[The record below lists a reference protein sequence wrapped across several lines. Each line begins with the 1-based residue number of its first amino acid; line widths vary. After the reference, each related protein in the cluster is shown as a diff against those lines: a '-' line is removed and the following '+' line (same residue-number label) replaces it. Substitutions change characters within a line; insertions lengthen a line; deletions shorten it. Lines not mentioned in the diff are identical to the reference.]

1 MFFCPIPE
9 VSHVKT
15 SNLKACRSKLADYYK
30 RTATVPT
37 SVWSSICQVKLEK
50 IYTRLSWVKK
60 EQTPTGI
67 SPAELTDYSELFT
80 ADENGV
86 LPKRILV
93 QGETGIG
100 KSTFVK
106 TLALHW
112 AKLVDDKDVVN
123 EVMASSSKCGGVKEP
138 SREDHMGFS
147 QAESSETRKHDD
159 SSESHI
165 DALKRFQLVI
175 AVPLKYVS
183 KCQTFREVLSCS
195 RLIPKDEEYLTDGI
209 FTYIRNNQEKVLLVF
224 DGYDEYR
231 TASVAETQFGP
242 RSTSPICEIFHRNE
256 LRDCTFLVTTRSSRA
271 GELLEFCPDKH
282 AEITGFC
289 MKDQRDFM
297 ERVLG
302 SSSQACEL
310 MVFLMKKQVSE
321 LARVPLLNLFFCL
334 LFRQEKENL
343 IKVDKRKT
351 PLYRAII
358 RCILHHSKKRLSP
371 AEVKGEDYREILAE
385 IGKVALESLL
395 KGSQAFECHQLSE
408 KVRGEKGVMVGLLQL
423 AENGASPEPTEIVSF
438 IHKSI
443 QEYLA
448 AWFIAN
454 RCVPEGNLGGIEKR
468 AATLED
474 CKAIANILQFVCG
487 LSTEGAVKVL
497 THLSTIRANDSSVDF
512 SKLMPVDE
520 TETDLPWA
528 DFTPR
533 HCQFNDLVRDCF
545 QEVSLAPDLI
555 EHVFG
560 CTGGIIVQ
568 ERPVDRGLV
577 LKPEVLTQQATHS
590 WAFYFIN
597 RLRKRGRSLSSSTTV
612 NSVENLYQS
621 VQFLDLLHIPLRM
634 VRNSKELKL
643 GDFLTKFRLCSCTR
657 CTFASVLCCADG
669 KMMVYITDLHLV
681 CDKHTSM
688 FTEAAAVVCDQSV
701 SAKMCSSE
709 PCLKFLTSLS
719 FIFHGNR
726 ELLKELGVMVRNC
739 KHLQRISYG
748 GDGDYV
754 LYFLEKLAFLGK
766 LFLTIINGAK
776 STWSVVKDFPC
787 LPYTAPRREESL
799 DLIAVLLCSCLSE
812 TAVAIVSSIS
822 PESLVEVSLNN
833 VHLTTSAAAT
843 LGKSLSEMT
852 YLRRLRLTGPG
863 YRGSHVC
870 FLKLNTLFEGFNH
883 VRHLEELRLSRFC
896 VVDSFT
902 PLTEKFRFFPDL
914 KKLVLKDVNLDGD
927 GLGLLLEGS
936 RFIPNLQHLDLSFNP
951 LGSAVRVIA
960 SNLDKLPELRE
971 LLIYDSSG
979 DGSEDLKYVW
989 KAAKELRPEILVI
1002 MDDIELMIVE
1012 IGPLEDVSFPF
1023 LLNHY
1028 CDDFF

>member
-15 SNLKACRSKLADYYK
+15 FDLKACRSKLADYYK

-50 IYTRLSWVKK
+50 IYTQLSWVKK
-60 EQTPTGI
+60 EQTPTGT
-67 SPAELTDYSELFT
+67 SPAELTDYSELFI

-100 KSTFVK
+100 KSTFFK

-138 SREDHMGFS
+138 SREDHMDVS

-165 DALKRFQLVI
+165 DALKKFQLVI

-209 FTYIRNNQEKVLLVF
+209 FTYICNNQEKVLLVF

-231 TASVAETQFGP
+231 TGSVGETQFGP
-242 RSTSPICEIFHRNE
+242 RSTSPICEIFRRNE

-282 AEITGFC
+282 AEITGFGFE
-289 MKDQRDFM
+289 DQLNFM
-297 ERVLG
+297 ARVLD
-302 SSSQACEL
+302 SSSQAIEL
-310 MVFLMKKQVSE
+310 LFLLSE
-321 LARVPLLNLFFCL
+321 NEVLDLARVPLLSLFFCL
-334 LFRQEKENL
+334 LFRQEKEKL

-395 KGSQAFECHQLSE
+395 KGSQVFECHQLSQ
-408 KVRGEKGVMVGLLQL
+408 KVRGEKSVMVGLLQL
-423 AENGASPEPTEIVSF
+423 TENGASPEPTEIVSF

-474 CKAIANILQFVCG
+474 CEAIANILQFVCG

-497 THLSTIRANDSSVDF
+497 THLSTVRANDSSVDF
-512 SKLMPVDE
+512 SMLMPGEE
-520 TETDLPWA
+520 TQTDLPWTG
-528 DFTPR
+528 FTR
-533 HCQFNDLVRDCF
+533 RRSQFNNLVRDCF
-545 QEVSLAPDLI
+545 QEASLEPDLI
-555 EHVFG
+555 KHVFR

-568 ERPVDRGLV
+568 ETPVDRGLV

-590 WAFYFIN
+590 WAFYFIM
-597 RLRKRGRSLSSSTTV
+597 RPLFAT

-643 GDFLTKFRLCSCTR
+643 GDFLTKFLLCSCTL
-657 CTFASVLCCADG
+657 CSFDSVLCCTDG
-669 KMMVYITDLHLV
+669 KMMVYITDLKLM
-681 CDKHTSM
+681 CDTHTSM
-688 FTEAAAVVCDQSV
+688 FTEAAALVSDQSV
-701 SAKMCSSE
+701 SAKMCSSQ

-719 FIFHGNR
+719 CIFHGNR
-726 ELLKELGVMVRNC
+726 GSRELMKELGVMVRNC
-739 KHLQRISYG
+739 KHLQGIKYG
-748 GDGDYV
+748 GDSDYV
-754 LYFLEKLAFLGK
+754 VDFLEELAFPGK
-766 LFLTIINGAK
+766 LFLTIIVK
-776 STWSVVKDFPC
+776 EEESVWSFVEDFPC
-787 LPYTAPRREESL
+787 FPYTAPRREESL
-799 DLIAVLLCSCLSE
+799 CLFAEWLCLYSFE
-812 TAVAIVSSIS
+812 TAMAIVSSIS
-822 PESLVEVSLNN
+822 PESLGEVSLRNIN
-833 VHLTTSAAAT
+833 LTTSAAAT
-843 LGKSLSEMT
+843 LGKSLSKMT
-852 YLRRLRLTGPG
+852 YLRRLQLEGPPR
-863 YRGSHVC
+863 YRDSHGR
-870 FLKLNTLFEGFNH
+870 FPKLNTLFEGFND
-883 VRHLEELRLSRFC
+883 VRRLEELCLSGFSF
-896 VVDSFT
+896 VDSFA
-902 PLTEKFRFFPDL
+902 PLTEKFCFFPDL
-914 KKLVLKDVNLDGD
+914 KKLMLEDVNLDGD
-927 GLGLLLEGS
+927 GLCLLLEGS
-936 RFIPNLQHLDLSFNP
+936 RFIPNLQHLNLSFNP

-960 SNLDKLPELRE
+960 SYLDKLPRLRE
-971 LLIYDSSG
+971 LLIYG
-979 DGSEDLKYVW
+979 DFGYSSEDLKYVW
-989 KAAKELRPEILVI
+989 TAAKELRPEISVLCDLVTI
-1002 MDDIELMIVE
+1002 D
-1012 IGPLEDVSFPF
+1012 
-1023 LLNHY
+1023 
-1028 CDDFF
+1028 

>member
-15 SNLKACRSKLADYYK
+15 FDLKACRSKLADYYK

-50 IYTRLSWVKK
+50 IYTQLSWVKK
-60 EQTPTGI
+60 EQTPTGT
-67 SPAELTDYSELFT
+67 SPSELTDYSELFT

-106 TLALHW
+106 ALALHW

-123 EVMASSSKCGGVKEP
+123 EVMAASSKCGGVKEP
-138 SREDHMGFS
+138 SREDHMGVG

-159 SSESHI
+159 SSESYI
-165 DALKRFQLVI
+165 DALKKFQLVI
-175 AVPLKYVS
+175 VVPLKYVS
-183 KCQTFREVLSCS
+183 ECQTFREVLSWS
-195 RLIPKDEEYLTDGI
+195 LLIPKDQEYLTDGI
-209 FTYIRNNQEKVLLVF
+209 FTYICNNQEKVLLVF

-231 TASVAETQFGP
+231 TGSVAETQFGP
-242 RSTSPICEIFHRNE
+242 RSTSPICEIFRRNE

-282 AEITGFC
+282 AEITGFGIT
-289 MKDQRDFM
+289 DQLNFM
-297 ERVLG
+297 ARVLD

-310 MVFLMKKQVSE
+310 MVFLSE
-321 LARVPLLNLFFCL
+321 KEVLDLARVPLLNLFFCL
-334 LFRQEKENL
+334 LFRQEKEKL

-351 PLYRAII
+351 PLYQAII

-371 AEVKGEDYREILAE
+371 AEVKEEDYREILAE

-395 KGSQAFECHQLSE
+395 KGSQVFECHQLSE
-408 KVRGEKGVMVGLLQL
+408 KVRGEKSVMVGLLQL
-423 AENGASPEPTEIVSF
+423 TENGASPEPTEIVSF

-454 RCVPEGNLGGIEKR
+454 ICVPEGNLGGIEKH

-474 CKAIANILQFVCG
+474 CESVANVLHFVCG
-487 LSTEGAVKVL
+487 LSKDGAVKVL
-497 THLSTIRANDSSVDF
+497 THLSTVRANDSSVDV
-512 SKLMPVDE
+512 SKLMPGDE

-528 DFTPR
+528 GFTLR
-533 HCQFNDLVRDCF
+533 HSQFNDLVLDCF

-597 RLRKRGRSLSSSTTV
+597 PLTERRRWLWPFAFA
-612 NSVENLYQS
+612 NSVRNLYQS
-621 VQFLDLLHIPLRM
+621 VQFLDLLDIPLRM

-643 GDFLTKFRLCSCTR
+643 GDFLTKFRLSPCTHCS
-657 CTFASVLCCADG
+657 FASVLCCTDG
-669 KMMVYITDLHLV
+669 KMMVYITDLKLI
-681 CDKHTSM
+681 CDTHTSM

-701 SAKMCSSE
+701 SAKMCSSQ
-709 PCLKFLTSLS
+709 PCLKFLTSLRY
-719 FIFHGNR
+719 IFHGNG

-739 KHLQRISYG
+739 KHLQGIEYDV
-748 GDGDYV
+748 DGDYV
-754 LYFLEKLAFLGK
+754 VE
-766 LFLTIINGAK
+766 
-776 STWSVVKDFPC
+776 D
-787 LPYTAPRREESL
+787 
-799 DLIAVLLCSCLSE
+799 LLCPNSSE
-812 TAVAIVSSIS
+812 TAMAIVSSIS
-822 PESLVEVSLNN
+822 PESLGEVSLRNIN
-833 VHLTTSAAAT
+833 LTTSAAAT
-843 LGKSLSEMT
+843 LGKSLSKMT
-852 YLRRLRLTGPG
+852 FLRRLQLTGP
-863 YRGSHVC
+863 YYIGSHDC

-883 VRHLEELRLSRFC
+883 VRHLEELLLSRIC
-896 VVDSFT
+896 VVDSFA

-914 KKLVLKDVNLDGD
+914 KKLMLEDVNLDGD
-927 GLGLLLEGS
+927 GLCLLLEGS
-936 RFIPNLQHLDLSFNP
+936 RFIPNLQHLDLSHNP
-951 LGSAVRVIA
+951 LGRAVRVIA
-960 SNLDKLPELRE
+960 SYLDKLPELRK
-971 LLIYDSSG
+971 LLIYDRSG

-989 KAAKELRPEILVI
+989 KAAKELRPEISVEW
-1002 MDDIELMIVE
+1002 ELIPV
-1012 IGPLEDVSFPF
+1012 D
-1023 LLNHY
+1023 
-1028 CDDFF
+1028 

>member
-15 SNLKACRSKLADYYK
+15 SDLKACRSKLADYYK

-60 EQTPTGI
+60 EQTPTGT

-106 TLALHW
+106 KLGLDW
-112 AKLVDDKDVVN
+112 AKLVEGKDVVN
-123 EVMASSSKCGGVKEP
+123 EEVAAPSKCGGGEKT
-138 SREDHMGFS
+138 SREDHVGVS
-147 QAESSETRKHDD
+147 QAESSQTRKQDD
-159 SSESHI
+159 SRDSRI
-165 DALKRFQLVI
+165 DAMKKFQLVI
-175 AVPLKYVS
+175 VVPLKYVS

-195 RLIPKDEEYLTDGI
+195 RLIPRDEESLTDDL
-209 FTYIRNNQEKVLLVF
+209 FKYVCNNQEKVLLVF

-231 TASVAETQFGP
+231 TGSVAEAQFGP
-242 RSTSPICEIFHRNE
+242 RITSPICEIFHGNV
-256 LRDCTFLVTTRSSRA
+256 LRDCTVLVTTRSSRA
-271 GELLEFCPDKH
+271 DELQGSADKH
-282 AEITGFC
+282 AEITGFD
-289 MKDQRDFM
+289 KEDKLDFM
-297 ERVLG
+297 SKMLD
-302 SSSQACEL
+302 SSSKVTEL
-310 MVFLMKKQVSE
+310 DLFLRTKEVSD

-334 LFRQEKENL
+334 LFKQEKENL
-343 IKVDKRKT
+343 MELGKRKT

-358 RCILHHSKKRLSP
+358 RYILQYSNKRLSP
-371 AEVKGEDYREILAE
+371 AKVSKVKEEDYREILAE

-395 KGSQAFECHQLSE
+395 KGSQVFEYGQLSE
-408 KVRGEKGVMVGLLQL
+408 KVRGEESVMVGLLQL
-423 AENGASPEPTEIVSF
+423 SENDASLEPTEIVSF

-474 CKAIANILQFVCG
+474 CRSIANILPFVCG

-497 THLSTIRANDSSVDF
+497 THLSTIRANDSSLDF

-528 DFTPR
+528 GFTLR
-533 HCQFNDLVRDCF
+533 HSQFNDLVLDCF

-590 WAFYFIN
+590 WAFYFII
-597 RLRKRGRSLSSSTTV
+597 LPVDAT
-612 NSVENLYQS
+612 NSVENLYRS

-643 GDFLTKFRLCSCTR
+643 GDFLTKFRLCSCRR
-657 CTFASVLCCADG
+657 CTFASVLCCSDG
-669 KMMVYITDLHLV
+669 KMMVYITDLELL
-681 CDKHTSM
+681 CDTHTSM

-701 SAKMCSSE
+701 SAKMCSS
-709 PCLKFLTSLS
+709 LKFLTSVR

-726 ELLKELGVMVRNC
+726 ELTKELSVMVRNC
-739 KHLQRISYG
+739 KHLQAIRYG
-748 GDGDYV
+748 GDGRYLV
-754 LYFLEKLAFLGK
+754 YFLEKFAFPGK
-766 LFLTIINGAK
+766 LFLTIN
-776 STWSVVKDFPC
+776 VKDKESSWSDEDPFPC
-787 LPYTAPRREESL
+787 VPYTAPRREESL
-799 DLIAVLLCSCLSE
+799 CLIADLPCLYSSE
-812 TAVAIVSSIS
+812 TVMAIVSSIS
-822 PESLVEVSLNN
+822 PESLGEVSLRNIN
-833 VHLTTSAAAT
+833 LATSAAAT
-843 LGKSLSEMT
+843 LGKSLSKMT
-852 YLRRLRLTGPG
+852 YLRRLQLRGLPG
-863 YRGSHVC
+863 YRHFRGH
-870 FLKLNTLFEGFNH
+870 FLKLNTLFEGFND
-883 VRHLEELRLSRFC
+883 VRCLEELHLSKFC
-896 VVDSFT
+896 VVDSFA
-902 PLTEKFRFFPDL
+902 PLTEKFHLFPDL
-914 KKLVLKDVNLDGD
+914 KKLVLTNVNLDGD
-927 GLGLLLEGS
+927 GLCLLLEGS
-936 RFIPNLQHLDLSFNP
+936 RFIPNLQHLDLSFNK
-951 LGSAVRVIA
+951 LGRAVRAIA
-960 SNLDKLPELRE
+960 SYLDKLPDLRK
-971 LLIYDSSG
+971 LLIYGISADSL
-979 DGSEDLKYVW
+979 EDLEYVW
-989 KAAKELRPEILVI
+989 KAAKELRPEISVLCDLVTI
-1002 MDDIELMIVE
+1002 D
-1012 IGPLEDVSFPF
+1012 
-1023 LLNHY
+1023 
-1028 CDDFF
+1028 

>member
-15 SNLKACRSKLADYYK
+15 FDLKACRSKLADYYK

-60 EQTPTGI
+60 EQTPTGT

-138 SREDHMGFS
+138 SREDHMGVS

-165 DALKRFQLVI
+165 DALKKFQLVI

-209 FTYIRNNQEKVLLVF
+209 FTYICNNQEKVLLVF

-231 TASVAETQFGP
+231 TGSVAETQFGP

-282 AEITGFC
+282 AEITGFGG
-289 MKDQRDFM
+289 KDQLDFM
-297 ERVLG
+297 ERVLD
-302 SSSQACEL
+302 SRSQAEQL
-310 MVFLMKKQVSE
+310 LGFLLKKEVLG

-334 LFRQEKENL
+334 LFRQEKEKL

-358 RCILHHSKKRLSP
+358 RCIFHHSKKRLSP
-371 AEVKGEDYREILAE
+371 AEVKGEDYQEILPE

-408 KVRGEKGVMVGLLQL
+408 NVRGEKSVMVGLLQL
-423 AENGASPEPTEIVSF
+423 AEKGASPEPTEIVSF

-454 RCVPEGNLGGIEKR
+454 ICVPEGNLGGIEKH
-468 AATLED
+468 AATLTD
-474 CKAIANILQFVCG
+474 CEAIANVLQFVCG

-497 THLSTIRANDSSVDF
+497 THLSTVRANDPSVDF

-520 TETDLPWA
+520 RETDLPWA
-528 DFTPR
+528 GFTLR
-533 HCQFNDLVRDCF
+533 HSQFNNLVRDCF
-545 QEVSLAPDLI
+545 REVSLAPDLI

-568 ERPVDRGLV
+568 ERPVDRGLL

-597 RLRKRGRSLSSSTTV
+597 RLSKRWPYLLPSIESTA

-657 CTFASVLCCADG
+657 CTFASVLCCTDG
-669 KMMVYITDLHLV
+669 KMMVYITDLTLM
-681 CDKHTSM
+681 CDIHTSM

-701 SAKMCSSE
+701 STKMCSSQ
-709 PCLKFLTSLS
+709 PCLKFLTSLRC
-719 FIFHGNR
+719 IFHGNR
-726 ELLKELGVMVRNC
+726 ESLKELVVMVRNC
-739 KHLQRISYG
+739 KHLQGIKYG

-754 LYFLEKLAFLGK
+754 VDFLEELAFPGK
-766 LFLTIINGAK
+766 LFLTITCIVREKESIWN
-776 STWSVVKDFPC
+776 VRKDFPC
-787 LPYTAPRREESL
+787 VPYTAPRREESL
-799 DLIAVLLCSCLSE
+799 CLIVELLCLYSSE

-822 PESLVEVSLNN
+822 PESLRQVSLKNIN
-833 VHLTTSAAAT
+833 LTTSAAAT
-843 LGKSLSEMT
+843 LGKSLSKMI
-852 YLRRLRLTGPG
+852 YLRRLQLIGPG
-863 YRGSHVC
+863 DCDSHGR
-870 FLKLNTLFEGFNH
+870 FLNLNTLFEGLNH
-883 VRHLEELRLSRFC
+883 VRHLEELYLANFS
-896 VVDSFT
+896 VVDSFA
-902 PLTEKFRFFPDL
+902 PLTEKFRFFADL
-914 KKLVLKDVNLDGD
+914 KVLVLLDVNLDGD
-927 GLGLLLEGS
+927 GLCLLLEGS
-936 RFIPNLQHLDLSFNP
+936 RFIPNLRRLNLSFNP
-951 LGSAVRVIA
+951 LGRAVRAIA
-960 SNLDKLPELRE
+960 SYLDKLPELRTLE
-971 LLIYDSSG
+971 IYKSG
-979 DGSEDLKYVW
+979 DGSEDLNYVW
-989 KAAKELRPEILVI
+989 KAAKELRPKILVLWRI
-1002 MDDIELMIVE
+1002 IPVD
-1012 IGPLEDVSFPF
+1012 
-1023 LLNHY
+1023 
-1028 CDDFF
+1028 

>member
-1 MFFCPIPE
+1 MYQLTNVLNVFCPIPE

-15 SNLKACRSKLADYYK
+15 SDLKACRSKLAEYYK

-60 EQTPTGI
+60 EQTPTGT

-138 SREDHMGFS
+138 SREDHMGVS
-147 QAESSETRKHDD
+147 QAASSETRKHDD

-165 DALKRFQLVI
+165 DALKTFQLVI

-209 FTYIRNNQEKVLLVF
+209 FTYICNNQEKVLLVF

-231 TASVAETQFGP
+231 SGSVAEAQFGP
-242 RSTSPICEIFHRNE
+242 RSNSPICEMFHRNE

-282 AEITGFC
+282 AEITGFGI
-289 MKDQRDFM
+289 KDQLHFM
-297 ERVLG
+297 ERVLD
-302 SSSQACEL
+302 SSSQAYEL
-310 MVFLMKKQVSE
+310 MIFLMKKQVSE

-358 RCILHHSKKRLSP
+358 RCILHHSKRRLSP
-371 AEVKGEDYREILAE
+371 AEVKGEDYQEMLAE

-408 KVRGEKGVMVGLLQL
+408 KVRGEKSVMVGLLQL

-438 IHKSI
+438 VHKSI

-454 RCVPEGNLGGIEKR
+454 ICVPEGNLGGIEKH

-474 CKAIANILQFVCG
+474 CESISNVLQFVCG

-497 THLSTIRANDSSVDF
+497 THLSTVRASDSSVDF

-528 DFTPR
+528 GFTLR
-533 HCQFNDLVRDCF
+533 HSQFNDLVLDCF

-560 CTGGIIVQ
+560 CTGGIIVLQ
-568 ERPVDRGLV
+568 RPVDRGLV

-590 WAFYFIN
+590 WAFSFLN
-597 RLRKRGRSLSSSTTV
+597 RLPERRRCLLSSTMTTA

-669 KMMVYITDLHLV
+669 KMMVYITDLNLM
-681 CDKHTSM
+681 CNKHTSM
-688 FTEAAAVVCDQSV
+688 FTEAAAVVSDQSV
-701 SAKMCSSE
+701 SAKMCSSQ
-709 PCLKFLTSLS
+709 PCLKFLTSLRC
-719 FIFHGNR
+719 IFHGNR
-726 ELLKELGVMVRNC
+726 ELLKELAVMVRNC
-739 KHLQRISYG
+739 KHLQGIKYG

-754 LYFLEKLAFLGK
+754 VDFLEELAFPGK
-766 LFLTIINGAK
+766 LFLTIIDK
-776 STWSVVKDFPC
+776 KEESIWSVVQDFPC
-787 LPYTAPRREESL
+787 FPYTAPRREESL
-799 DLIAVLLCSCLSE
+799 CLIADLLCLSSFE
-812 TAVAIVSSIS
+812 TAMAIVSSIS
-822 PESLVEVSLNN
+822 PESLGEVSLRNIN
-833 VHLTTSAAAT
+833 LTTSAAAT
-843 LGKSLSEMT
+843 LGKSLSKMT
-852 YLRRLRLTGPG
+852 YLRRLQLTGPG
-863 YRGSHVC
+863 DCDSHRG
-870 FLKLNTLFEGFNH
+870 FLNLNTLFDGFNH
-883 VRHLEELRLSRFC
+883 VRHLEELYLSNFS
-896 VVDSFT
+896 VVDSFA
-902 PLTEKFRFFPDL
+902 PLTEKFRFFADL
-914 KKLVLKDVNLDGD
+914 KKLVLEGVNLDGD
-927 GLGLLLEGS
+927 GLCLLLEGS
-936 RFIPNLQHLDLSFNP
+936 RFIPNLQHLNLSFNP

-960 SNLDKLPELRE
+960 SYLDKLPELRE
-971 LLIYDSSG
+971 LLIYNDFG
-979 DGSEDLKYVW
+979 YGSEDLKYVW
-989 KAAKELRPEILVI
+989 TAAQELRPEISVLWKLST
-1002 MDDIELMIVE
+1002 MET
-1012 IGPLEDVSFPF
+1012 PTFPTVSARR
-1023 LLNHY
+1023 
-1028 CDDFF
+1028 

>member
-15 SNLKACRSKLADYYK
+15 SDLKACRSKLADYYK

-60 EQTPTGI
+60 EQTPTGT

-123 EVMASSSKCGGVKEP
+123 EVMASSSKWGGVKEP
-138 SREDHMGFS
+138 SREDHMGVS

-175 AVPLKYVS
+175 ALPLKYVS

-209 FTYIRNNQEKVLLVF
+209 FTYICNNQEKVLLVF

-231 TASVAETQFGP
+231 TGSVAETQFGP

-282 AEITGFC
+282 AEITGFGIN
-289 MKDQRDFM
+289 DQLDFM
-297 ERVLG
+297 KRVLD
-302 SSSQACEL
+302 SSSQAWKL
-310 MVFLMKKQVSE
+310 MLFLMEKQVSE

-334 LFRQEKENL
+334 LFRQEKENP

-351 PLYRAII
+351 PLFRAII
-358 RCILHHSKKRLSP
+358 ECILHHSKRRLSP
-371 AEVKGEDYREILAE
+371 AEVKGGDYQEILAE

-408 KVRGEKGVMVGLLQL
+408 KVRGEKSVMVGLLQL

-454 RCVPEGNLGGIEKR
+454 RCVPQGNLGGIEKH

-474 CKAIANILQFVCG
+474 CESIANILQFVCG

-497 THLSTIRANDSSVDF
+497 THLSTVRANDSSVDF

-520 TETDLPWA
+520 RETDLPWTG
-528 DFTPR
+528 FTMR
-533 HCQFNDLVRDCF
+533 HNQFNNLVRDCF
-545 QEVSLAPDLI
+545 QEVSLAFDII

-560 CTGGIIVQ
+560 CTGGIIVLQ
-568 ERPVDRGLV
+568 RPVDRGLV
-577 LKPEVLTQQATHS
+577 LNPKVLTQQATHS

-597 RLRKRGRSLSSSTTV
+597 HLPARLPCLE
-612 NSVENLYQS
+612 SVENLYQS
-621 VQFLDLLHIPLRM
+621 VQFLDLLHIPLRI

-643 GDFLTKFRLCSCTR
+643 GEFLTKFRLCSCTR
-657 CTFASVLCCADG
+657 CSFDSVLCCTDG
-669 KMMVYITDLHLV
+669 KMMVYITDLTLM
-681 CDKHTSM
+681 CDTHTSM
-688 FTEAAAVVCDQSV
+688 FTEAAAVICDQFV
-701 SAKMCSSE
+701 SAKMCSSQ
-709 PCLKFLTSLS
+709 PCLKFLTSLG
-719 FIFHGNR
+719 FICHGNQ

-739 KHLQRISYG
+739 KHLQEIKFG
-748 GDGDYV
+748 GECDY
-754 LYFLEKLAFLGK
+754 LDDFLEKFAFPGK
-766 LFLTIINGAK
+766 LFVTVNVEEDTRQFRLMI
-776 STWSVVKDFPC
+776 ST
-787 LPYTAPRREESL
+787 
-799 DLIAVLLCSCLSE
+799 
-812 TAVAIVSSIS
+812 S
-822 PESLVEVSLNN
+822 PPP
-833 VHLTTSAAAT
+833 HQ
-843 LGKSLSEMT
+843 
-852 YLRRLRLTGPG
+852 RLTL
-863 YRGSHVC
+863 SC
-870 FLKLNTLFEGFNH
+870 FLK
-883 VRHLEELRLSRFC
+883 
-896 VVDSFT
+896 
-902 PLTEKFRFFPDL
+902 
-914 KKLVLKDVNLDGD
+914 
-927 GLGLLLEGS
+927 
-936 RFIPNLQHLDLSFNP
+936 
-951 LGSAVRVIA
+951 
-960 SNLDKLPELRE
+960 
-971 LLIYDSSG
+971 
-979 DGSEDLKYVW
+979 
-989 KAAKELRPEILVI
+989 
-1002 MDDIELMIVE
+1002 
-1012 IGPLEDVSFPF
+1012 
-1023 LLNHY
+1023 
-1028 CDDFF
+1028 

>member
-15 SNLKACRSKLADYYK
+15 FDLKACRSKLADYYK

-50 IYTRLSWVKK
+50 IYTQLSWVKK
-60 EQTPTGI
+60 EQTPTGT
-67 SPAELTDYSELFT
+67 SPSELTDYSELFT

-106 TLALHW
+106 ALALHW

-123 EVMASSSKCGGVKEP
+123 EVMAASSKCGGVKEP
-138 SREDHMGFS
+138 SREDHMGVG

-159 SSESHI
+159 SSESYI
-165 DALKRFQLVI
+165 DALKKFQLVI
-175 AVPLKYVS
+175 VVPLKYVS
-183 KCQTFREVLSCS
+183 ECQTFREVLSWS
-195 RLIPKDEEYLTDGI
+195 LLIPKDQEYLTDGI
-209 FTYIRNNQEKVLLVF
+209 FTYICNNQEKVLLVF

-231 TASVAETQFGP
+231 TGSVAETQFGP
-242 RSTSPICEIFHRNE
+242 RSTSPICEIFRRNE

-282 AEITGFC
+282 AEITGFGIT
-289 MKDQRDFM
+289 DQLNFM
-297 ERVLG
+297 ARVLD

-310 MVFLMKKQVSE
+310 MVFLSE
-321 LARVPLLNLFFCL
+321 KEVLDLARVPLLNLFFCL
-334 LFRQEKENL
+334 LFRQEKEKL
-343 IKVDKRKT
+343 IEVDKRKT
-351 PLYRAII
+351 PLYQAII

-395 KGSQAFECHQLSE
+395 KGSQVFECHQLSE
-408 KVRGEKGVMVGLLQL
+408 KVRGEKSVMVGLLQL
-423 AENGASPEPTEIVSF
+423 TENGASPEPTEIVSF

-454 RCVPEGNLGGIEKR
+454 ICVPEGNLGGIEKH

-474 CKAIANILQFVCG
+474 CESVANVLHFVCG
-487 LSTEGAVKVL
+487 LSKDGAVKVL
-497 THLSTIRANDSSVDF
+497 THLSTVRANDSSVDV
-512 SKLMPVDE
+512 SKLMPGDE

-528 DFTPR
+528 GFTLR
-533 HCQFNDLVRDCF
+533 HSQFNDLVLDCF

-568 ERPVDRGLV
+568 ERPVDRGLL
-577 LKPEVLTQQATHS
+577 LKMEVLTQQATHS

-597 RLRKRGRSLSSSTTV
+597 PLTERRRWLWPFATA

-621 VQFLDLLHIPLRM
+621 VQFLDLLDIPLRM

-643 GDFLTKFRLCSCTR
+643 GDFLTKFRLCYCIR
-657 CTFASVLCCADG
+657 CSFASVLCCTDG
-669 KMMVYITDLHLV
+669 KLMVYITDLTLM
-681 CDKHTSM
+681 CDTHTSM

-701 SAKMCSSE
+701 SAKMCSSQ
-709 PCLKFLTSLS
+709 PCLKFLTSLR
-719 FIFHGNR
+719 FNCHGSR

-739 KHLQRISYG
+739 KHLQGIEYDV
-748 GDGDYV
+748 DGDYV
-754 LYFLEKLAFLGK
+754 VE
-766 LFLTIINGAK
+766 
-776 STWSVVKDFPC
+776 D
-787 LPYTAPRREESL
+787 
-799 DLIAVLLCSCLSE
+799 LLCPNSSE
-812 TAVAIVSSIS
+812 TAMAIVSSIS
-822 PESLVEVSLNN
+822 PKSLGEVSLRNIN
-833 VHLTTSAAAT
+833 LTTSAAAT
-843 LGKSLSEMT
+843 LGKSLSKMT
-852 YLRRLRLTGPG
+852 FLRRLQLTGP
-863 YRGSHVC
+863 YYIGSHDC

-883 VRHLEELRLSRFC
+883 VRHLEELFLSRFC
-896 VVDSFT
+896 VVDSFA

-914 KKLVLKDVNLDGD
+914 KKLMLEDVNLDGD
-927 GLGLLLEGS
+927 GLCLLLEGS
-936 RFIPNLQHLDLSFNP
+936 RFIPNLQHLDLSYNP
-951 LGSAVRVIA
+951 LGRAVRAIA
-960 SNLDKLPELRE
+960 SYLDKLPELRE
-971 LLIYDSSG
+971 LLIYDRSG

-989 KAAKELRPEILVI
+989 KAAKELRPEISVEW
-1002 MDDIELMIVE
+1002 ELIPV
-1012 IGPLEDVSFPF
+1012 D
-1023 LLNHY
+1023 
-1028 CDDFF
+1028 

>member
-15 SNLKACRSKLADYYK
+15 FDLKACRSKLADYYK

-50 IYTRLSWVKK
+50 IYTQLSWVKK
-60 EQTPTGI
+60 EQTPTGT
-67 SPAELTDYSELFT
+67 SPAELTDYSELFI

-100 KSTFVK
+100 KSTFFK

-138 SREDHMGFS
+138 SREDHMGVS
-147 QAESSETRKHDD
+147 QAESSGTRKHDD
-159 SSESHI
+159 RSESHI
-165 DALKRFQLVI
+165 DALKKFQLVI

-183 KCQTFREVLSCS
+183 KCQTFRDVLSCS

-209 FTYIRNNQEKVLLVF
+209 FTYICNNQEKVLLVF

-231 TASVAETQFGP
+231 TGSVAETQFGP
-242 RSTSPICEIFHRNE
+242 RSTSPICEIFRRNE

-282 AEITGFC
+282 AEITGFGFE
-289 MKDQRDFM
+289 DQLNFM
-297 ERVLG
+297 ARVLD
-302 SSSQACEL
+302 SSSQAFEL
-310 MVFLMKKQVSE
+310 LFLLSE
-321 LARVPLLNLFFCL
+321 KEVLDLARVPLLSLFFCL
-334 LFRQEKENL
+334 LFRQEKEKL

-395 KGSQAFECHQLSE
+395 KGSQVFECHQLSE
-408 KVRGEKGVMVGLLQL
+408 KVRGEKSVMVGLLQL
-423 AENGASPEPTEIVSF
+423 TENGASPEPTEIVSF

-454 RCVPEGNLGGIEKR
+454 ICVPEGNLGGIEKH

-474 CKAIANILQFVCG
+474 CESIANVLQFVCG

-497 THLSTIRANDSSVDF
+497 THLSTVRANDSSVDF
-512 SKLMPVDE
+512 SMLMPGEE
-520 TETDLPWA
+520 TQTDLPWTG
-528 DFTPR
+528 FTR
-533 HCQFNDLVRDCF
+533 RRSQFNNLVRDCF
-545 QEVSLAPDLI
+545 QEASLEPDLI
-555 EHVFG
+555 KHVFR

-568 ERPVDRGLV
+568 ETPVDRGLV
-577 LKPEVLTQQATHS
+577 PKPEVLTQQATHS
-590 WAFYFIN
+590 WAFYFIM
-597 RLRKRGRSLSSSTTV
+597 RPLFAT

-643 GDFLTKFRLCSCTR
+643 GDFLTKFRLCSCRR
-657 CTFASVLCCADG
+657 CSFSSVLCCTNG
-669 KMMVYITDLHLV
+669 KMMVYITALNLM
-681 CDKHTSM
+681 CDTHTTM

-701 SAKMCSSE
+701 SAKMCSSQ

-719 FIFHGNR
+719 CIFHGNR
-726 ELLKELGVMVRNC
+726 GSRELMKELGVMVRNC
-739 KHLQRISYG
+739 KHLQGIKYG
-748 GDGDYV
+748 GDSDYV
-754 LYFLEKLAFLGK
+754 VDFLEELAFPGK
-766 LFLTIINGAK
+766 LFLTIIVK
-776 STWSVVKDFPC
+776 EEESIWSFVEDFPC
-787 LPYTAPRREESL
+787 FPYTAPRREEIL
-799 DLIAVLLCSCLSE
+799 YLFAEWLCLYSFE
-812 TAVAIVSSIS
+812 TAMAIVSSIS
-822 PESLVEVSLNN
+822 PESLGEVSLRNIN
-833 VHLTTSAAAT
+833 LTTSAAAT
-843 LGKSLSEMT
+843 LGKSLSKMT
-852 YLRRLRLTGPG
+852 YLRRLQLTGPDDCD
-863 YRGSHVC
+863 SHGG
-870 FLKLNTLFEGFNH
+870 FLNLNTLFEGFNH
-883 VRHLEELRLSRFC
+883 VRHLEELYLSNFS
-896 VVDSFT
+896 VVDSFA
-902 PLTEKFRFFPDL
+902 PLTEKFRFFANL
-914 KKLVLKDVNLDGD
+914 KKLVLQDVNLDGD
-927 GLGLLLEGS
+927 GLCLLLEGS
-936 RFIPNLQHLDLSFNP
+936 RFIPNLQHLNLSFNP

-960 SNLDKLPELRE
+960 SYLDKLPRLRE
-971 LLIYDSSG
+971 LLIYG
-979 DGSEDLKYVW
+979 DFGYSSEDLKYVW
-989 KAAKELRPEILVI
+989 TAAKELRPEISVLCDLVTI
-1002 MDDIELMIVE
+1002 D
-1012 IGPLEDVSFPF
+1012 
-1023 LLNHY
+1023 
-1028 CDDFF
+1028 

>member
-15 SNLKACRSKLADYYK
+15 SDLKACRSKLADYYK

-60 EQTPTGI
+60 EQTPTGT

-106 TLALHW
+106 ALALHW

-138 SREDHMGFS
+138 SREDHMGVS

-165 DALKRFQLVI
+165 DALKTFQLVI

-209 FTYIRNNQEKVLLVF
+209 FTYICNNQEKVLLVF

-231 TASVAETQFGP
+231 TGSVAETQFGP

-256 LRDCTFLVTTRSSRA
+256 LRDCTCLVTTRSSRA

-282 AEITGFC
+282 AEITGFGF
-289 MKDQRDFM
+289 KDQLNFM
-297 ERVLG
+297 ARVLD
-302 SSSQACEL
+302 SSSQAFQL
-310 MVFLMKKQVSE
+310 LFFLSE
-321 LARVPLLNLFFCL
+321 KEVLDLARVPLLNLFFCL
-334 LFRQEKENL
+334 LFRQEKEKL
-343 IKVDKRKT
+343 IEVDKRKT
-351 PLYRAII
+351 PLYQAII

-371 AEVKGEDYREILAE
+371 AEVKGEDYREILSE
-385 IGKVALESLL
+385 IGRVALESLL
-395 KGSQAFECHQLSE
+395 KGSQVFECHQLSE
-408 KVRGEKGVMVGLLQL
+408 KVRGEKSVMVGLLQL
-423 AENGASPEPTEIVSF
+423 TENGASPEPTEIVSF

-454 RCVPEGNLGGIEKR
+454 ICVPEGNLGGIEKH

-474 CKAIANILQFVCG
+474 CESVANVLHFVCG
-487 LSTEGAVKVL
+487 LSKDGAVKVL
-497 THLSTIRANDSSVDF
+497 THLSTVRANDSSVDV
-512 SKLMPVDE
+512 SKLMPGDE

-528 DFTPR
+528 GFTLR
-533 HCQFNDLVRDCF
+533 HSQFNDLVLDCF

-568 ERPVDRGLV
+568 ERPVDRGLL
-577 LKPEVLTQQATHS
+577 LKMEVLTQQATHS

-597 RLRKRGRSLSSSTTV
+597 PLTERRRWLWPFATA

-621 VQFLDLLHIPLRM
+621 VQFLDLLDIPLRM

-643 GDFLTKFRLCSCTR
+643 GDFLTKFRLCPCRHCS
-657 CTFASVLCCADG
+657 FASVLCCTDG
-669 KMMVYITDLHLV
+669 KMMVYITDLKLI
-681 CDKHTSM
+681 CDTHTSM

-701 SAKMCSSE
+701 SAKMCSSQ

-719 FIFHGNR
+719 YIFHGNG

-739 KHLQRISYG
+739 KHLQGIEYDV
-748 GDGDYV
+748 DGDYV
-754 LYFLEKLAFLGK
+754 VE
-766 LFLTIINGAK
+766 
-776 STWSVVKDFPC
+776 D
-787 LPYTAPRREESL
+787 
-799 DLIAVLLCSCLSE
+799 LLCPNSSE
-812 TAVAIVSSIS
+812 TAMTIVSSIS
-822 PESLVEVSLNN
+822 PESLGEVSLRNIN
-833 VHLTTSAAAT
+833 LTTSAAAT
-843 LGKSLSEMT
+843 LGKSLSKMT
-852 YLRRLRLTGPG
+852 FLRRLQLTGP
-863 YRGSHVC
+863 YYIGSHDC

-883 VRHLEELRLSRFC
+883 VRHLEELLLSRFC
-896 VVDSFT
+896 VVDSFA

-914 KKLVLKDVNLDGD
+914 KKLMLEDVNLDGD
-927 GLGLLLEGS
+927 GLCLLLEGS
-936 RFIPNLQHLDLSFNP
+936 RFIPNLQHLDLSYNP
-951 LGSAVRVIA
+951 LGRAVRAIA
-960 SNLDKLPELRE
+960 SYLDKLPELRE
-971 LLIYDSSG
+971 LLIYDRSG

-989 KAAKELRPEILVI
+989 KAAKELRPEISVEW
-1002 MDDIELMIVE
+1002 ELIPV
-1012 IGPLEDVSFPF
+1012 D
-1023 LLNHY
+1023 
-1028 CDDFF
+1028 

>member
-15 SNLKACRSKLADYYK
+15 FDLKACRSKLADYYK

-50 IYTRLSWVKK
+50 IYTQLSWVKK
-60 EQTPTGI
+60 EQTPTGT
-67 SPAELTDYSELFT
+67 SPSELTDYSELFT
-80 ADENGV
+80 VDENGV

-106 TLALHW
+106 ALALHW

-123 EVMASSSKCGGVKEP
+123 EVMAASSKCGGVKEP
-138 SREDHMGFS
+138 SREDHMGVG

-159 SSESHI
+159 SSESYI
-165 DALKRFQLVI
+165 NALKKFQLVI
-175 AVPLKYVS
+175 VVPLKYVS
-183 KCQTFREVLSCS
+183 ECQTFREVLSWS
-195 RLIPKDEEYLTDGI
+195 LLIPKDQEYLTDGI
-209 FTYIRNNQEKVLLVF
+209 FTYICNNQEKVLLVF

-242 RSTSPICEIFHRNE
+242 RSTSPICEIFRRNE

-282 AEITGFC
+282 AEITGFGIT
-289 MKDQRDFM
+289 DQLNFM
-297 ERVLG
+297 ARVLD

-310 MVFLMKKQVSE
+310 MVFLSE
-321 LARVPLLNLFFCL
+321 KEVLDLARVPLLNLFFCL
-334 LFRQEKENL
+334 LFRQEKEKL

-351 PLYRAII
+351 PLYQAII

-371 AEVKGEDYREILAE
+371 AEVKEEDYRAILAE

-395 KGSQAFECHQLSE
+395 KGSQVFECHQLSE
-408 KVRGEKGVMVGLLQL
+408 KVRGEKSVMVGLLQL
-423 AENGASPEPTEIVSF
+423 TENGASPEPTEIVSF

-454 RCVPEGNLGGIEKR
+454 ICVPEGNLGGIEKH

-474 CKAIANILQFVCG
+474 CESVANVLHFVCG
-487 LSTEGAVKVL
+487 LSKDGAVKVL
-497 THLSTIRANDSSVDF
+497 THLSTVRANDSSVDV
-512 SKLMPVDE
+512 SKLMPGDE

-528 DFTPR
+528 GFTLR
-533 HCQFNDLVRDCF
+533 HSQFNDLVLDCF

-568 ERPVDRGLV
+568 ETPVDRGLV

-597 RLRKRGRSLSSSTTV
+597 PFTERRRWLWPFAFA
-612 NSVENLYQS
+612 NSVRNLYQS
-621 VQFLDLLHIPLRM
+621 VQFLDLLDIPLRM

-643 GDFLTKFRLCSCTR
+643 GDFLTKFRLSPCTHCS
-657 CTFASVLCCADG
+657 FASVLCCTDG
-669 KMMVYITDLHLV
+669 KMMVYITDLKLI
-681 CDKHTSM
+681 CDTHTSM

-701 SAKMCSSE
+701 SAKMCSSQ
-709 PCLKFLTSLS
+709 PCLKFLTSLRY
-719 FIFHGNR
+719 IFHGNG

-739 KHLQRISYG
+739 KHLQGIEYDV
-748 GDGDYV
+748 DGDYV
-754 LYFLEKLAFLGK
+754 VE
-766 LFLTIINGAK
+766 
-776 STWSVVKDFPC
+776 D
-787 LPYTAPRREESL
+787 
-799 DLIAVLLCSCLSE
+799 LLCPNSSE
-812 TAVAIVSSIS
+812 TAMAIVSSIS
-822 PESLVEVSLNN
+822 PESLGEVSLRNIN
-833 VHLTTSAAAT
+833 LTTSAAAT
-843 LGKSLSEMT
+843 LGKSLSKMT
-852 YLRRLRLTGPG
+852 FLRRLQLTGP
-863 YRGSHVC
+863 YYIGSHDC

-883 VRHLEELRLSRFC
+883 VRHLEELLLSRIC
-896 VVDSFT
+896 VVDSFA

-914 KKLVLKDVNLDGD
+914 KKLMLEDVNLDGD
-927 GLGLLLEGS
+927 GLCLLLEGS
-936 RFIPNLQHLDLSFNP
+936 RFIPNLQHLDLSHNP
-951 LGSAVRVIA
+951 LGRAVRVIA
-960 SNLDKLPELRE
+960 SYLDKLPELRK
-971 LLIYDSSG
+971 LLIYDRSG

-989 KAAKELRPEILVI
+989 KAAKELRPEISVEW
-1002 MDDIELMIVE
+1002 ELIPV
-1012 IGPLEDVSFPF
+1012 D
-1023 LLNHY
+1023 
-1028 CDDFF
+1028 

>member
-15 SNLKACRSKLADYYK
+15 FDLKACRSKLADYYK

-50 IYTRLSWVKK
+50 IYTQLSWVKK
-60 EQTPTGI
+60 EQTPTGT
-67 SPAELTDYSELFT
+67 SPSELTDHSELFT

-106 TLALHW
+106 ALALHW

-123 EVMASSSKCGGVKEP
+123 EVMAASSKCGGVKEP
-138 SREDHMGFS
+138 SREDHMGVG

-159 SSESHI
+159 SSESYI
-165 DALKRFQLVI
+165 DALKKFQLVI
-175 AVPLKYVS
+175 VVPLKYVS
-183 KCQTFREVLSCS
+183 ECQTFREVLSWS
-195 RLIPKDEEYLTDGI
+195 LLIPKDQEYLTDGI
-209 FTYIRNNQEKVLLVF
+209 FTYICNNQEKVLLVF

-231 TASVAETQFGP
+231 TGSVAETQFGP
-242 RSTSPICEIFHRNE
+242 RSTSPICEIFRRNE

-282 AEITGFC
+282 AEITGFGIT
-289 MKDQRDFM
+289 DQLNFM
-297 ERVLG
+297 ARVLD

-310 MVFLMKKQVSE
+310 MVFLSE
-321 LARVPLLNLFFCL
+321 KEVLDLARVPLLNLFFCL
-334 LFRQEKENL
+334 LFRQEKEKL

-351 PLYRAII
+351 PLYQAII

-371 AEVKGEDYREILAE
+371 AEVKEEDYREILAE

-395 KGSQAFECHQLSE
+395 KGSQVFECHQLSE
-408 KVRGEKGVMVGLLQL
+408 KVRGEKSVMVGLLQL
-423 AENGASPEPTEIVSF
+423 TENGASPEPTEIVSF

-454 RCVPEGNLGGIEKR
+454 ICVPEGNLGGIEKH

-474 CKAIANILQFVCG
+474 CESVANVLHFVCG
-487 LSTEGAVKVL
+487 LSKDGAVKVL
-497 THLSTIRANDSSVDF
+497 THLSTVRANDSSVDV
-512 SKLMPVDE
+512 SKLMSGDE

-528 DFTPR
+528 GFTLR
-533 HCQFNDLVRDCF
+533 HSQFNDLVLDCF

-597 RLRKRGRSLSSSTTV
+597 PLTERRRWLWPFAFA
-612 NSVENLYQS
+612 NSVRNLYQS
-621 VQFLDLLHIPLRM
+621 VQFLDLLDIPLRM

-643 GDFLTKFRLCSCTR
+643 GDFLTKFRLCYCIR
-657 CTFASVLCCADG
+657 CSFASVLCCTDG
-669 KMMVYITDLHLV
+669 KLMVYITDLTLM
-681 CDKHTSM
+681 CDTHTSM

-701 SAKMCSSE
+701 SAKMCSSQ
-709 PCLKFLTSLS
+709 PCLKFLTSLRY
-719 FIFHGNR
+719 IFHGNG

-739 KHLQRISYG
+739 KHLQGIEYDV
-748 GDGDYV
+748 DGDYV
-754 LYFLEKLAFLGK
+754 VE
-766 LFLTIINGAK
+766 
-776 STWSVVKDFPC
+776 D
-787 LPYTAPRREESL
+787 
-799 DLIAVLLCSCLSE
+799 LLCPNSSE
-812 TAVAIVSSIS
+812 TAMAIVSSIS
-822 PESLVEVSLNN
+822 PESLGEVSLRNIN
-833 VHLTTSAAAT
+833 LTTSAAAT
-843 LGKSLSEMT
+843 LGKSLSKMT
-852 YLRRLRLTGPG
+852 FLRRLQLTGP
-863 YRGSHVC
+863 YYIGSHDC

-883 VRHLEELRLSRFC
+883 VRHLEELLLSRIC
-896 VVDSFT
+896 VVDSFA

-914 KKLVLKDVNLDGD
+914 KKLMLEDVNLDGD
-927 GLGLLLEGS
+927 GLCLLLEGS
-936 RFIPNLQHLDLSFNP
+936 RFIPNLQHLDLSHNP
-951 LGSAVRVIA
+951 LGRAVRVIA
-960 SNLDKLPELRE
+960 SYLDKLPELRK
-971 LLIYDSSG
+971 LLIYDRSG

-989 KAAKELRPEILVI
+989 KAAKELRPEISVEW
-1002 MDDIELMIVE
+1002 ELIPV
-1012 IGPLEDVSFPF
+1012 D
-1023 LLNHY
+1023 
-1028 CDDFF
+1028 

>member
-15 SNLKACRSKLADYYK
+15 SDLKACRSKLADYYK

-60 EQTPTGI
+60 EQTPTGT

-138 SREDHMGFS
+138 SREDHMGVS

-159 SSESHI
+159 SSQSHI

-175 AVPLKYVS
+175 ALPLKYVS

-209 FTYIRNNQEKVLLVF
+209 FTYICNNQEKVLLVF

-231 TASVAETQFGP
+231 TGSVAETQFGP

-282 AEITGFC
+282 AEITGFGIN
-289 MKDQRDFM
+289 DQLDFM
-297 ERVLG
+297 KRVLD
-302 SSSQACEL
+302 SSSQAWKL
-310 MVFLMKKQVSE
+310 MLFLMEKQVSE

-334 LFRQEKENL
+334 LFRQEKENP

-351 PLYRAII
+351 PLFRAII
-358 RCILHHSKKRLSP
+358 ECILHHSKRRLSP
-371 AEVKGEDYREILAE
+371 AEVKGGDYQEILAE

-408 KVRGEKGVMVGLLQL
+408 KVRGEKSVMVGLLQL
-423 AENGASPEPTEIVSF
+423 TENGARPEPTEIVSF

-454 RCVPEGNLGGIEKR
+454 RCVPQGNLGGIEKH

-474 CKAIANILQFVCG
+474 CESIANILQFVCG

-497 THLSTIRANDSSVDF
+497 THLSTVRANDSSVDF

-520 TETDLPWA
+520 RETDLPWTG
-528 DFTPR
+528 FTMR
-533 HCQFNDLVRDCF
+533 HNQFNNLVRDCF
-545 QEVSLAPDLI
+545 QEVSLAFDII

-560 CTGGIIVQ
+560 CTGGIIVLQ
-568 ERPVDRGLV
+568 RPVDRGLV
-577 LKPEVLTQQATHS
+577 LNPKVLTQQATHS

-597 RLRKRGRSLSSSTTV
+597 HLPARLPCLE
-612 NSVENLYQS
+612 SVENLYQS
-621 VQFLDLLHIPLRM
+621 VQFLDLLHIPLRI

-643 GDFLTKFRLCSCTR
+643 GEFLTKFRLCSCTR
-657 CTFASVLCCADG
+657 CSFDSVLCCTDG
-669 KMMVYITDLHLV
+669 KMMVYITDLTLM
-681 CDKHTSM
+681 CDTHTSM
-688 FTEAAAVVCDQSV
+688 FTEAAAVICDQFV
-701 SAKMCSSE
+701 SAKMCSSQ
-709 PCLKFLTSLS
+709 PCLKFLTSLG
-719 FIFHGNR
+719 FICHGNQ

-739 KHLQRISYG
+739 KHLQEIKFG
-748 GDGDYV
+748 GECDY
-754 LYFLEKLAFLGK
+754 LDDFLEKFAFPGK
-766 LFLTIINGAK
+766 LFVTVNVEEDTRQFRLMI
-776 STWSVVKDFPC
+776 ST
-787 LPYTAPRREESL
+787 
-799 DLIAVLLCSCLSE
+799 
-812 TAVAIVSSIS
+812 S
-822 PESLVEVSLNN
+822 PPP
-833 VHLTTSAAAT
+833 HQ
-843 LGKSLSEMT
+843 
-852 YLRRLRLTGPG
+852 RLTL
-863 YRGSHVC
+863 SC
-870 FLKLNTLFEGFNH
+870 FLK
-883 VRHLEELRLSRFC
+883 
-896 VVDSFT
+896 
-902 PLTEKFRFFPDL
+902 
-914 KKLVLKDVNLDGD
+914 
-927 GLGLLLEGS
+927 
-936 RFIPNLQHLDLSFNP
+936 
-951 LGSAVRVIA
+951 
-960 SNLDKLPELRE
+960 
-971 LLIYDSSG
+971 
-979 DGSEDLKYVW
+979 
-989 KAAKELRPEILVI
+989 
-1002 MDDIELMIVE
+1002 
-1012 IGPLEDVSFPF
+1012 
-1023 LLNHY
+1023 
-1028 CDDFF
+1028 

>member
-15 SNLKACRSKLADYYK
+15 SDLKACRSKLADYYK

-60 EQTPTGI
+60 EQTPTGT

-138 SREDHMGFS
+138 SREDHMGVS

-165 DALKRFQLVI
+165 DALKTFQLVI

-209 FTYIRNNQEKVLLVF
+209 FTYICNNQEKVLLVF

-231 TASVAETQFGP
+231 TGSVAETQFGP

-256 LRDCTFLVTTRSSRA
+256 LRDCTCLVTTRSSRA

-282 AEITGFC
+282 AEITGFGF
-289 MKDQRDFM
+289 KDQLNFM
-297 ERVLG
+297 ARVLD
-302 SSSQACEL
+302 SSSQAFQL
-310 MVFLMKKQVSE
+310 LFFLSE
-321 LARVPLLNLFFCL
+321 KEVLDLARVPLLNLFFCL

-358 RCILHHSKKRLSP
+358 RCILHHSKRRLSP
-371 AEVKGEDYREILAE
+371 AEVKGEDYQEILAE

-408 KVRGEKGVMVGLLQL
+408 KVRGEKSVMVGLLQL

-454 RCVPEGNLGGIEKR
+454 ICVPEGNLGGIEKH

-474 CKAIANILQFVCG
+474 CESVANVLHFVCG
-487 LSTEGAVKVL
+487 LSKDGAVKVL
-497 THLSTIRANDSSVDF
+497 THLSTVRANDSSVDV
-512 SKLMPVDE
+512 SKLMPGDE

-528 DFTPR
+528 GFTLR
-533 HCQFNDLVRDCF
+533 HSQFNDLVLDCF

-560 CTGGIIVQ
+560 CTGGIIVLQ
-568 ERPVDRGLV
+568 RPVDRGLV

-590 WAFYFIN
+590 WAFSFLN
-597 RLRKRGRSLSSSTTV
+597 RLPERRRCLLSSTTA

-643 GDFLTKFRLCSCTR
+643 GDFLTKFRLCPCRHCS
-657 CTFASVLCCADG
+657 FASVLCCTDG
-669 KMMVYITDLHLV
+669 KMMVYITDLKLI
-681 CDKHTSM
+681 CDTHTSM

-701 SAKMCSSE
+701 SAKMCSSQ

-719 FIFHGNR
+719 YIFHGNG

-739 KHLQRISYG
+739 KHLQGIEYDV
-748 GDGDYV
+748 DGDYV
-754 LYFLEKLAFLGK
+754 VE
-766 LFLTIINGAK
+766 
-776 STWSVVKDFPC
+776 D
-787 LPYTAPRREESL
+787 
-799 DLIAVLLCSCLSE
+799 LLCPNSSE
-812 TAVAIVSSIS
+812 TAMAIVSSIS
-822 PESLVEVSLNN
+822 PESLGEVSLRNIN
-833 VHLTTSAAAT
+833 LTTSAAAT
-843 LGKSLSEMT
+843 LGKSLSKMT
-852 YLRRLRLTGPG
+852 YLRRLQLTGPG
-863 YRGSHVC
+863 DCDSHGG
-870 FLKLNTLFEGFNH
+870 FLNLNTLFEGFNH
-883 VRHLEELRLSRFC
+883 VRHLEELYLSNFS
-896 VVDSFT
+896 VVDSFA
-902 PLTEKFRFFPDL
+902 PLTEKFRFFADL
-914 KKLVLKDVNLDGD
+914 KKLVLEDVNLDGD
-927 GLGLLLEGS
+927 GLCLLLEGS
-936 RFIPNLQHLDLSFNP
+936 RFIPNLQHLDLSYNP
-951 LGSAVRVIA
+951 LGRAVRAIA
-960 SNLDKLPELRE
+960 SYLDKLPELRE
-971 LLIYDSSG
+971 LLIYDRSG

-989 KAAKELRPEILVI
+989 KAAKELRPEISVEW
-1002 MDDIELMIVE
+1002 ELIPV
-1012 IGPLEDVSFPF
+1012 D
-1023 LLNHY
+1023 
-1028 CDDFF
+1028 

>member
-15 SNLKACRSKLADYYK
+15 SDLKACRSKLADYYK

-60 EQTPTGI
+60 EQTPTGT

-123 EVMASSSKCGGVKEP
+123 EVMAASSKCGGVKEP
-138 SREDHMGFS
+138 SREYHMGVG
-147 QAESSETRKHDD
+147 QAESGETRKHDD

-165 DALKRFQLVI
+165 DALKKFQLVI
-175 AVPLKYVS
+175 AVPLKYVT

-195 RLIPKDEEYLTDGI
+195 RLIPEDEEYLTDNL
-209 FTYIRNNQEKVLLVF
+209 FKYVCNNQEKVLLVF

-231 TASVAETQFGP
+231 TGSVAETQFGP
-242 RSTSPICEIFHRNE
+242 RSTSPICEIFQRNE

-271 GELLEFCPDKH
+271 SELLEFCPDKH
-282 AEITGFC
+282 AEITGFGI
-289 MKDQRDFM
+289 KDQLDFM
-297 ERVLG
+297 ERVLD
-302 SSSQACEL
+302 SRSQAEQL
-310 MVFLMKKQVSE
+310 LGFLLNKEVLD

-334 LFRQEKENL
+334 LFRQEKEKL

-371 AEVKGEDYREILAE
+371 AEVKEEDYQEILAE

-408 KVRGEKGVMVGLLQL
+408 NVRGEKSVMVGLLQL

-438 IHKSI
+438 VHKSI

-454 RCVPEGNLGGIEKR
+454 ICVPGGNLGGIEKH

-474 CKAIANILQFVCG
+474 CESIANVLQFVCG

-497 THLSTIRANDSSVDF
+497 THLSTVRANDSSVDF

-520 TETDLPWA
+520 RETDLPWTG
-528 DFTPR
+528 FTRR
-533 HCQFNDLVRDCF
+533 HSQFNDLVRDCF

-568 ERPVDRGLV
+568 DRPVDRGLV

-597 RLRKRGRSLSSSTTV
+597 HLPERRRWLLSSTTA

-643 GDFLTKFRLCSCTR
+643 EDFLTKFRLCSCTR
-657 CTFASVLCCADG
+657 CSFASVLCCTDG
-669 KMMVYITDLHLV
+669 KMMVYITDLTLT
-681 CDKHTSM
+681 CDTHTSM

-701 SAKMCSSE
+701 SAKMCSNQ

-719 FIFHGNR
+719 YSFRRNR
-726 ELLKELGVMVRNC
+726 QLMKELVVMVRNC
-739 KHLQRISYG
+739 KHLQGIEYVG
-748 GDGDYV
+748 VGDYV
-754 LYFLEKLAFLGK
+754 VDFLEKLAFPRK
-766 LFLTIINGAK
+766 LFLTIIKGGK
-776 STWSVVKDFPC
+776 SILSVVKDFPC
-787 LPYTAPRREESL
+787 FPYTAPRHEESL
-799 DLIAVLLCSCLSE
+799 CFIANLPCSYSSE
-812 TAVAIVSSIS
+812 TVMAIVSSIS
-822 PESLVEVSLNN
+822 PESLGELSLRSID
-833 VHLTTSAAAT
+833 LTTSAAAT
-843 LGKSLSEMT
+843 LGKSVSRMT
-852 YLRRLRLTGPG
+852 YLRRLKLTGPDNRKR
-863 YRGSHVC
+863 YSH

-883 VRHLEELRLSRFC
+883 ALHLEELWLSSFC
-896 VVDSFT
+896 VVDSFAQ
-902 PLTEKFRFFPDL
+902 LTEKFRFFPDL
-914 KKLVLKDVNLDGD
+914 KKLVLKDVNLDRD
-927 GLGLLLEGS
+927 GLCLLLEGS
-936 RFIPNLQHLDLSFNP
+936 RFLPNLQHLDLSLNK

-960 SNLDKLPELRE
+960 SYLDKLPELRE
-971 LLIYDSSG
+971 LVIYDNSVNTFNG
-979 DGSEDLKYVW
+979 LTYVQE
-989 KAAKELRPEILVI
+989 AAKELRREISVKWDFI
-1002 MDDIELMIVE
+1002 NVATRET
-1012 IGPLEDVSFPF
+1012 PTFPPF
-1023 LLNHY
+1023 SARIL
-1028 CDDFF
+1028 

>member
-15 SNLKACRSKLADYYK
+15 FDLKACRSKLADYYK

-50 IYTRLSWVKK
+50 IYTQLSWVKK
-60 EQTPTGI
+60 EQTPTGT
-67 SPAELTDYSELFT
+67 SPSELTDYSELFT

-106 TLALHW
+106 ALALHW

-123 EVMASSSKCGGVKEP
+123 EVMAASSKCGGVKEP
-138 SREDHMGFS
+138 SREDHMGVG

-159 SSESHI
+159 SSESYI
-165 DALKRFQLVI
+165 DALKKFQLVI
-175 AVPLKYVS
+175 VVPLKYVS
-183 KCQTFREVLSCS
+183 ECQTFREVLSWS
-195 RLIPKDEEYLTDGI
+195 LLIPKDQEYLTDGI
-209 FTYIRNNQEKVLLVF
+209 FTYICNNQEKVLLVF

-231 TASVAETQFGP
+231 TGSVAETQFGP
-242 RSTSPICEIFHRNE
+242 RSTSPICEIFRRNE

-282 AEITGFC
+282 AEITGFGIT
-289 MKDQRDFM
+289 DQLNFM
-297 ERVLG
+297 ARVLD

-310 MVFLMKKQVSE
+310 MVFLSE
-321 LARVPLLNLFFCL
+321 KEVLDLARVPLLNLFFCL
-334 LFRQEKENL
+334 LFRQEKEKL

-351 PLYRAII
+351 PLYQAII

-371 AEVKGEDYREILAE
+371 AEVKEEDYREILAE

-395 KGSQAFECHQLSE
+395 KGSQVFECHQLSE
-408 KVRGEKGVMVGLLQL
+408 KVRGEKSVMVGLLQL
-423 AENGASPEPTEIVSF
+423 TENGASPEPTEIVSF

-454 RCVPEGNLGGIEKR
+454 ICVPEGNLGGIEKH
-468 AATLED
+468 AAILED
-474 CKAIANILQFVCG
+474 CESVANVLHFVCG
-487 LSTEGAVKVL
+487 LSKDGAVKVL
-497 THLSTIRANDSSVDF
+497 THLSTVRANDSSVDV
-512 SKLMPVDE
+512 SKLMPGDE

-528 DFTPR
+528 GFTLR
-533 HCQFNDLVRDCF
+533 HSQFNDLVLYCF

-597 RLRKRGRSLSSSTTV
+597 PLTERRRWLWPFAFA
-612 NSVENLYQS
+612 NSVRNLYQS
-621 VQFLDLLHIPLRM
+621 VQFLDLLDIPLRM

-643 GDFLTKFRLCSCTR
+643 GDFLTKFRLCCCTR
-657 CTFASVLCCADG
+657 CTFASVLCCTDG
-669 KMMVYITDLHLV
+669 KMMVYITDLKLM
-681 CDKHTSM
+681 CDTHTRM

-701 SAKMCSSE
+701 SAKMCSSQ
-709 PCLKFLTSLS
+709 PCLKFLRSLRY
-719 FIFHGNR
+719 IFHGNG

-739 KHLQRISYG
+739 KHLQGIEYDV
-748 GDGDYV
+748 DGDYV
-754 LYFLEKLAFLGK
+754 VE
-766 LFLTIINGAK
+766 
-776 STWSVVKDFPC
+776 D
-787 LPYTAPRREESL
+787 
-799 DLIAVLLCSCLSE
+799 LLCPNSSE
-812 TAVAIVSSIS
+812 TAMAIVSSIS
-822 PESLVEVSLNN
+822 PESLGEVSLRNIN
-833 VHLTTSAAAT
+833 LTTSAAAT
-843 LGKSLSEMT
+843 LGKSLSKMT
-852 YLRRLRLTGPG
+852 FLRRLQLTGP
-863 YRGSHVC
+863 YYIGSHDC

-883 VRHLEELRLSRFC
+883 VRHLEELLLSRIC
-896 VVDSFT
+896 VVDSFA

-914 KKLVLKDVNLDGD
+914 KKLMLEDVNLDGD
-927 GLGLLLEGS
+927 GLCLLLEGS
-936 RFIPNLQHLDLSFNP
+936 RFIPNLQHLDLSHNP
-951 LGSAVRVIA
+951 LGRAVRVIA
-960 SNLDKLPELRE
+960 SYLDKLPELRK
-971 LLIYDSSG
+971 LLIYDRSG

-989 KAAKELRPEILVI
+989 KAAKELRPEISVEW
-1002 MDDIELMIVE
+1002 ELIPV
-1012 IGPLEDVSFPF
+1012 D
-1023 LLNHY
+1023 
-1028 CDDFF
+1028 

>member
-15 SNLKACRSKLADYYK
+15 FDLKACRSKLADYYK

-50 IYTRLSWVKK
+50 IYTQLSWVKK
-60 EQTPTGI
+60 EQTPTGT
-67 SPAELTDYSELFT
+67 SPSELTDYSELFT

-106 TLALHW
+106 ALALHW

-123 EVMASSSKCGGVKEP
+123 EVMAASSKCGGVKEP
-138 SREDHMGFS
+138 SREDHMGVG

-159 SSESHI
+159 SSESYI
-165 DALKRFQLVI
+165 DALKKFQLVI
-175 AVPLKYVS
+175 VVPLKYVS
-183 KCQTFREVLSCS
+183 ECQTFREVLSWS
-195 RLIPKDEEYLTDGI
+195 LLIPKDQEYLTDGI
-209 FTYIRNNQEKVLLVF
+209 FTYICNNQEKVLLVF

-231 TASVAETQFGP
+231 TGSVAETQFGP
-242 RSTSPICEIFHRNE
+242 RSTSPICEIFRRNE

-282 AEITGFC
+282 AEITGFGIT
-289 MKDQRDFM
+289 DQLNFM
-297 ERVLG
+297 ARVLD

-310 MVFLMKKQVSE
+310 MVFLSE
-321 LARVPLLNLFFCL
+321 KEVLDLARVPLLNLFFCL
-334 LFRQEKENL
+334 LFRQEKEKL

-351 PLYRAII
+351 PLYQAII

-371 AEVKGEDYREILAE
+371 AEVKEEDYREILAE
-385 IGKVALESLL
+385 IRKVALESLL
-395 KGSQAFECHQLSE
+395 KGSQVFECHQLSE
-408 KVRGEKGVMVGLLQL
+408 KVRGEKSVMVGLLQL
-423 AENGASPEPTEIVSF
+423 TENGASPEPTEIVSF

-454 RCVPEGNLGGIEKR
+454 ICVPEGNLGGIEKH

-474 CKAIANILQFVCG
+474 CESVANVLHFVCG
-487 LSTEGAVKVL
+487 LSKDGAVKVL
-497 THLSTIRANDSSVDF
+497 THLSTVRANDSSVDV
-512 SKLMPVDE
+512 SKLMPGDE
-520 TETDLPWA
+520 TEIDLPWA
-528 DFTPR
+528 GFTLR
-533 HCQFNDLVRDCF
+533 HSQFNDLVLDCF

-597 RLRKRGRSLSSSTTV
+597 PLTERRRWFWPFAFA
-612 NSVENLYQS
+612 NSVRNLYQS
-621 VQFLDLLHIPLRM
+621 VQFLDLLDIPLRM

-643 GDFLTKFRLCSCTR
+643 GDFLTKFRLCSCTF

-669 KMMVYITDLHLV
+669 KMMVYITDLNLM

-688 FTEAAAVVCDQSV
+688 FTEAAAVVSDQSV
-701 SAKMCSSE
+701 SAKMCSSQ
-709 PCLKFLTSLS
+709 PCLKFLTSLRY
-719 FIFHGNR
+719 IFHGNG

-739 KHLQRISYG
+739 KHLQGIEYDV
-748 GDGDYV
+748 DGDYV
-754 LYFLEKLAFLGK
+754 VE
-766 LFLTIINGAK
+766 
-776 STWSVVKDFPC
+776 D
-787 LPYTAPRREESL
+787 
-799 DLIAVLLCSCLSE
+799 LLCPNSSE
-812 TAVAIVSSIS
+812 TAMAIVSSIS
-822 PESLVEVSLNN
+822 PESLGEVSLRNIN
-833 VHLTTSAAAT
+833 LTTSAAAT
-843 LGKSLSEMT
+843 LGKSLSKMT
-852 YLRRLRLTGPG
+852 FLRRLQLTGP
-863 YRGSHVC
+863 YYIGSHDC

-883 VRHLEELRLSRFC
+883 VRHLEELLLSRIC
-896 VVDSFT
+896 VVDSFA

-914 KKLVLKDVNLDGD
+914 KKLMLEDVNLDGD
-927 GLGLLLEGS
+927 GLCLLLLRKVLDS
-936 RFIPNLQHLDLSFNP
+936 FQICNTWICRTIHLV
-951 LGSAVRVIA
+951 VR
-960 SNLDKLPELRE
+960 
-971 LLIYDSSG
+971 
-979 DGSEDLKYVW
+979 
-989 KAAKELRPEILVI
+989 
-1002 MDDIELMIVE
+1002 
-1012 IGPLEDVSFPF
+1012 
-1023 LLNHY
+1023 
-1028 CDDFF
+1028 

>member
-15 SNLKACRSKLADYYK
+15 FDLKACRSKLADYYK

-50 IYTRLSWVKK
+50 IYTQLSWVKK
-60 EQTPTGI
+60 EQTPTGT
-67 SPAELTDYSELFT
+67 SPSELTDYSELFT

-106 TLALHW
+106 ALALHW

-123 EVMASSSKCGGVKEP
+123 EVMAASSKCGGVKEP
-138 SREDHMGFS
+138 SREDHMGVG

-159 SSESHI
+159 SSESYI
-165 DALKRFQLVI
+165 DALKKFQLVI
-175 AVPLKYVS
+175 VVPLKYVS
-183 KCQTFREVLSCS
+183 ECQTFREVLSWS
-195 RLIPKDEEYLTDGI
+195 LLIPKDQEYLTDGI
-209 FTYIRNNQEKVLLVF
+209 FTYICNNQEKVLLVF

-231 TASVAETQFGP
+231 TGSVAETQFGP
-242 RSTSPICEIFHRNE
+242 RSTSPICEIFRRNE

-271 GELLEFCPDKH
+271 GELLEFCPDNH
-282 AEITGFC
+282 AEITGFGIT
-289 MKDQRDFM
+289 DQLNFM
-297 ERVLG
+297 ARVLD

-310 MVFLMKKQVSE
+310 MVFLSE
-321 LARVPLLNLFFCL
+321 KEVLDLARVPLLNLFFCL
-334 LFRQEKENL
+334 LFRQEKEKL

-351 PLYRAII
+351 PLYQAII

-371 AEVKGEDYREILAE
+371 AEVKEEDYREILAE

-395 KGSQAFECHQLSE
+395 KGSQVFECHQLSE
-408 KVRGEKGVMVGLLQL
+408 KVRGEKSVMVGLLQL
-423 AENGASPEPTEIVSF
+423 TENGASPEPTEIVSF

-454 RCVPEGNLGGIEKR
+454 ICVPEGNLGGIEKH

-474 CKAIANILQFVCG
+474 CESVANVLHFVCG
-487 LSTEGAVKVL
+487 LSKDGAVKVL
-497 THLSTIRANDSSVDF
+497 THLSTVRANDSSVDV
-512 SKLMPVDE
+512 SKLMPGDE

-528 DFTPR
+528 GFTLR
-533 HCQFNDLVRDCF
+533 HSQFNDLVLDCF

-597 RLRKRGRSLSSSTTV
+597 PLTERRRWLWPFAFA
-612 NSVENLYQS
+612 NSVRNLYQS
-621 VQFLDLLHIPLRM
+621 VQFLDLLDIPLRM

-643 GDFLTKFRLCSCTR
+643 GDFLTKFRLSPCTHCS
-657 CTFASVLCCADG
+657 FASVLCCTDG
-669 KMMVYITDLHLV
+669 KMMVYITDLKLI
-681 CDKHTSM
+681 CDTHTSM

-701 SAKMCSSE
+701 SAKMCSSQ
-709 PCLKFLTSLS
+709 PCLKFLTSLRY
-719 FIFHGNR
+719 IFHGNG
-726 ELLKELGVMVRNC
+726 ELLKELGVMVRKC
-739 KHLQRISYG
+739 KHLQGIEYDV
-748 GDGDYV
+748 DGDYV
-754 LYFLEKLAFLGK
+754 VE
-766 LFLTIINGAK
+766 
-776 STWSVVKDFPC
+776 D
-787 LPYTAPRREESL
+787 
-799 DLIAVLLCSCLSE
+799 LLCPNSSE
-812 TAVAIVSSIS
+812 TAMAIVSSIS
-822 PESLVEVSLNN
+822 PESLGEVSLRNIN
-833 VHLTTSAAAT
+833 LTTSAAAT
-843 LGKSLSEMT
+843 LGKSLSKMT
-852 YLRRLRLTGPG
+852 FLRRLQLTGP
-863 YRGSHVC
+863 YYIGSHDC

-883 VRHLEELRLSRFC
+883 VRHLEELLLSRIC
-896 VVDSFT
+896 VVDSFA

-914 KKLVLKDVNLDGD
+914 KKLMLEDVNLDGD
-927 GLGLLLEGS
+927 GLCLLLEGS
-936 RFIPNLQHLDLSFNP
+936 RFIPNLQHLDLSHNP
-951 LGSAVRVIA
+951 LGRAVRVIA
-960 SNLDKLPELRE
+960 SYLDKLPELRK
-971 LLIYDSSG
+971 LLIYDRSG

-989 KAAKELRPEILVI
+989 KAAKELRPEISVEW
-1002 MDDIELMIVE
+1002 ELIPV
-1012 IGPLEDVSFPF
+1012 D
-1023 LLNHY
+1023 
-1028 CDDFF
+1028 

>member
-15 SNLKACRSKLADYYK
+15 SDLKACRSKLADHYT

-37 SVWSSICQVKLEK
+37 SVWSSICQVKLDK

-60 EQTPTGI
+60 EQTPTGT
-67 SPAELTDYSELFT
+67 SQSKLTDYGELFT

-86 LPKRILV
+86 VPKRILV

-100 KSTFVK
+100 KTTFVK
-106 TLALHW
+106 KLALDW
-112 AKLVDDKDVVN
+112 AKLVEGKDVVN
-123 EVMASSSKCGGVKEP
+123 EEMAAPSKCGGGEKI
-138 SREDHMGFS
+138 SREDHVGVS
-147 QAESSETRKHDD
+147 QAESSQTRKQDD
-159 SSESHI
+159 SRDSRI
-165 DALKRFQLVI
+165 DALKKFQLIIV
-175 AVPLKYVS
+175 VPLKYVS
-183 KCQTFREVLSCS
+183 KCQTFREVLNCS
-195 RLIPKDEEYLTDGI
+195 RLIPRDEESLLDDL
-209 FTYIRNNQEKVLLVF
+209 FTYVCNNQEKVLLVF

-231 TASVAETQFGP
+231 TGSVAEAQFGP
-242 RSTSPICEIFHRNE
+242 RITSPICEIFHRHV
-256 LRDCTFLVTTRSSRA
+256 LRGCTVLVTTRSSRA
-271 GELLEFCPDKH
+271 DELQGSADKH
-282 AEITGFC
+282 AVITGFD
-289 MKDQRDFM
+289 KEDKLDFM
-297 ERVLG
+297 SKMLDNRSKVT
-302 SSSQACEL
+302 EL
-310 MVFLMKKQVSE
+310 NLFLRTKEVSD

-334 LFRQEKENL
+334 LFEQDKEKMMEL
-343 IKVDKRKT
+343 GKRKT
-351 PLYRAII
+351 PLYGAII
-358 RCILHHSKKRLSP
+358 RYILQYSNKRRSP
-371 AEVKGEDYREILAE
+371 AKVSKVKEEDYQEILTE

-395 KGSQAFECHQLSE
+395 KGSQVFEYGQLSE
-408 KVRGEKGVMVGLLQL
+408 KVRGEESVMVGLLQL
-423 AENGASPEPTEIVSF
+423 SENEASLEPTEIVSF

-448 AWFIAN
+448 AWFIAY

-474 CKAIANILQFVCG
+474 CWSTANILQFVCG

-497 THLSTIRANDSSVDF
+497 THLSTIRANDSTVDF

-528 DFTPR
+528 GFTRR
-533 HCQFNDLVRDCF
+533 HSQFNDLVLDCF
-545 QEVSLAPDLI
+545 QEVSLVPDLI
-555 EHVFG
+555 EHVFV

-568 ERPVDRGLV
+568 HRPVDRGLV

-590 WAFYFIN
+590 WAFYFISHFSKRR
-597 RLRKRGRSLSSSTTV
+597 RLDQRHTSA

-621 VQFLDLLHIPLRM
+621 VQFLDLLDIPLRM

-657 CTFASVLCCADG
+657 CTFASVLCCTDG
-669 KMMVYITDLHLV
+669 KMMVYITDLDLM

-739 KHLQRISYG
+739 KHLQQISYS
-748 GDGDYV
+748 GDSDYV
-754 LYFLEKLAFLGK
+754 LYFLEKLAFPGK
-766 LFLTIINGAK
+766 LFLTIINGEEAM
-776 STWSVVKDFPC
+776 WSVVKDFPC

-799 DLIAVLLCSCLSE
+799 HLIAVLLCSCSSE

-822 PESLVEVSLNN
+822 PESLGEVSLND
-833 VHLTTSAAAT
+833 VHLSTSAAAT

-852 YLRRLRLTGPG
+852 YLRRLRLTGPD
-863 YRGSHVC
+863 YRGSHGC

-883 VRHLEELRLSRFC
+883 VRHLEELRLSRFY
-896 VVDSFT
+896 VVDSFA
-902 PLTEKFRFFPDL
+902 PLTEKFRLFPDL

-927 GLGLLLEGS
+927 GLCLLLEGS

-960 SNLDKLPELRE
+960 SYLDKLPELRE

-989 KAAKELRPEILVI
+989 KAAKELRPGILINIQAI
-1002 MDDIELMIVE
+1002 MALYW
-1012 IGPLEDVSFPF
+1012 GQ
-1023 LLNHY
+1023 N
-1028 CDDFF
+1028 

>member
-15 SNLKACRSKLADYYK
+15 SDLKACRSKLADYYK

-60 EQTPTGI
+60 EQTPTGT

-106 TLALHW
+106 ALALHW

-138 SREDHMGFS
+138 SREDHMGVS

-165 DALKRFQLVI
+165 DALKTFQLVI

-209 FTYIRNNQEKVLLVF
+209 FTYICNNQEKVLLVF

-231 TASVAETQFGP
+231 TGSVAETQFGP

-256 LRDCTFLVTTRSSRA
+256 LRDCTCLVTTRSSRA

-282 AEITGFC
+282 AEITGFGF
-289 MKDQRDFM
+289 KDQLNFM
-297 ERVLG
+297 ARVLD
-302 SSSQACEL
+302 SSSQAFQL
-310 MVFLMKKQVSE
+310 LFFLSE
-321 LARVPLLNLFFCL
+321 KEVLDLARVPLLNLFFCL
-334 LFRQEKENL
+334 LFRQEKEKL
-343 IKVDKRKT
+343 IEVDKRKT
-351 PLYRAII
+351 PLYQAII

-371 AEVKGEDYREILAE
+371 AEVKGEDYREILSE
-385 IGKVALESLL
+385 IGRVALESLL
-395 KGSQAFECHQLSE
+395 KGSQVFECHQLSE
-408 KVRGEKGVMVGLLQL
+408 KVRGEKSVMVGLLQL
-423 AENGASPEPTEIVSF
+423 TENGASPEPTEIVSF
-438 IHKSI
+438 THKSI

-454 RCVPEGNLGGIEKR
+454 ICVPEGNLGGIEKH

-474 CKAIANILQFVCG
+474 CESVANVLHFVCG
-487 LSTEGAVKVL
+487 LSKDGAVKVL
-497 THLSTIRANDSSVDF
+497 THLSTVRANDSSVDV
-512 SKLMPVDE
+512 SKLMPGDE

-528 DFTPR
+528 GFTLR
-533 HCQFNDLVRDCF
+533 HSQFNDLVLDCF

-568 ERPVDRGLV
+568 ERPVDRGLL
-577 LKPEVLTQQATHS
+577 LKMEVLTQQATHS

-597 RLRKRGRSLSSSTTV
+597 PLTERRRWLWPFATA

-621 VQFLDLLHIPLRM
+621 VQFLDLLDIPLRM

-643 GDFLTKFRLCSCTR
+643 GDFLTKFRLCPCRHCS
-657 CTFASVLCCADG
+657 FASVLCCTDG
-669 KMMVYITDLHLV
+669 KMMVYITDLKLI
-681 CDKHTSM
+681 CDTHTSM

-701 SAKMCSSE
+701 SAKMCSSQ

-719 FIFHGNR
+719 YIFHGNG

-739 KHLQRISYG
+739 KHLQGIEYDV
-748 GDGDYV
+748 DGDYV
-754 LYFLEKLAFLGK
+754 VE
-766 LFLTIINGAK
+766 
-776 STWSVVKDFPC
+776 D
-787 LPYTAPRREESL
+787 
-799 DLIAVLLCSCLSE
+799 LLCPNSSE
-812 TAVAIVSSIS
+812 TAMAIVSSIS
-822 PESLVEVSLNN
+822 PESLGEVSLRNIN
-833 VHLTTSAAAT
+833 LTTSAAAT
-843 LGKSLSEMT
+843 LGKSLSKMT
-852 YLRRLRLTGPG
+852 FLRRLQLTGP
-863 YRGSHVC
+863 YYIGSHDC

-883 VRHLEELRLSRFC
+883 VRHLEELLLSRFC
-896 VVDSFT
+896 VVDSFA

-914 KKLVLKDVNLDGD
+914 KKLMLEDVNLDGD
-927 GLGLLLEGS
+927 GLCLLLEGS
-936 RFIPNLQHLDLSFNP
+936 RFIPNLQHLDLSYNP
-951 LGSAVRVIA
+951 LGRAVRAIA
-960 SNLDKLPELRE
+960 SYLDKLPELRE
-971 LLIYDSSG
+971 LLIYDRSG

-989 KAAKELRPEILVI
+989 KAAKELRPEISVEW
-1002 MDDIELMIVE
+1002 ELIPV
-1012 IGPLEDVSFPF
+1012 D
-1023 LLNHY
+1023 
-1028 CDDFF
+1028 